1 MTDERREAIELG
13 ERAKELLEDETLQLA
28 FDHLKAKFTQAW
40 ANTTLEDRE
49 GREKLYLARQGIE
62 YAERE
67 LRILLDN
74 GKIAASEIEKEEK
87 RHGAENQ

>member
-1 MTDERREAIELG
+1 MTEDRQQVIDMG
-13 ERAKELLEDETLQLA
+13 ERARELLEDETLQLA
-28 FDHLKAKFTQAW
+28 FDHLKEKFTRAW
-40 ANTTLEDRE
+40 ASTSLEDRD

-74 GKIAASEIEKEEK
+74 GKLAANEDEKEEK
-87 RHGAENQ
+87 RHVADKP